1 SIPVKKRLDEG
12 TLTNNLKRHGVT
24 TTIHQNSDGI
34 LQTLVEEC
42 KPGDVVVIM
51 SNGSFG
57 NLHQRLLQ
65 ALELLKK

>member
-1 SIPVKKRLDEG
+1 
-12 TLTNNLKRHGVT
+12 LKRHGIT
-24 TTIHQNSDGI
+24 TTIHQKSDGI

-42 KPGDVVVIM
+42 EPGDVVVIM